1 MYHYHNLSLAK
12 GKVAIF
18 PLTVI
23 MVYSQRVSACSG
35 VDLDD
40 KRTAWMFFGV
50 IALAIVNLL
59 GWGRINHQIVTQG
72 YLSEEFVVNWV
83 AARALIMDGESPY
96 QPEVTRTILTVLGTD
111 KAPAMGHVPQFTSP
125 IYTILLFLPFAFI
138 AELSMAQTVWMSLQQ
153 VVLVVLILL
162 SVYMSPAK
170 PNRLVFSLLIVT
182 TLLSFHALAPIYDGS
197 TILLTSLFLL
207 LSLLSIRNG
216 REELGGVLL
225 GLTTI
230 QLPYMVLPIILILL
244 WTLGH
249 RKRLVALWFLG
260 ILILLTVL
268 GIFLVREWPLQY
280 LQILLR
286 YPLYYPAS
294 SPGAAFR
301 GWWPGIGMLMSWLL
315 TILTTLVLL
324 VEWWIALRGEFR
336 YLLWVTAFTLVVG
349 LWTGLPVLPQNLVLL
364 LLPLI
369 LCVSAWSER
378 WGPVGSVIAVIS
390 LIIILIWEWW
400 LVNGILE
407 SSRQVDSLKLI
418 IPLPIVCLIGLYW
431 VRSMI
436 VNPKR
441 LLIDEIRSRGNA

>member
-1 MYHYHNLSLAK
+1 
-12 GKVAIF
+12 
-18 PLTVI
+18 
-23 MVYSQRVSACSG
+23 
-35 VDLDD
+35 
-40 KRTAWMFFGV
+40 
-50 IALAIVNLL
+50 
-59 GWGRINHQIVTQG
+59 
-72 YLSEEFVVNWV
+72 
-83 AARALIMDGESPY
+83 
-96 QPEVTRTILTVLGTD
+96 
-111 KAPAMGHVPQFTSP
+111 
-125 IYTILLFLPFAFI
+125 
-138 AELSMAQTVWMSLQQ
+138 
-153 VVLVVLILL
+153 
-162 SVYMSPAK
+162 MSPAK

-280 LQILLR
+280 LQIFLR

-324 VEWWIALRGEFR
+324 VEWWIALKGEFR
-336 YLLWVTAFTLVVG
+336 YLLWATAFTLVVG

-369 LCVSAWSER
+369 LCVGAWSER
-378 WGPVGSVIAVIS
+378 WGLVGSLIAVIS

-400 LVNGILE
+400 LVYGIMG